1 MINIYFYTSSRGRR
15 EFVRAKVTRKNAALI
30 SLKTKLFPSFPVT
43 TNPINNIELIEL
55 SYKIIDIFNL
65 TFRDASN
72 ETISIVKY

>member
-30 SLKTKLFPSFPVT
+30 SLKTNVFPSFSVT

-55 SYKIIDIFNL
+55 SFKIINL
-65 TFRDASN
+65 SNSTFRKTSN
-72 ETISIVKY
+72 ETILSGLN

>member
-30 SLKTKLFPSFPVT
+30 SLKTNDFPSFSGT

-55 SYKIIDIFNL
+55 SFKIINL
-65 TFRDASN
+65 SNSTFRKTSN
-72 ETISIVKY
+72 ETILSGLN